1 MVSTIGIESKNLFC
15 PEGAEHTPSL
25 QDESFF
31 HICPVVETTGCI
43 TQSLQDSS
51 SGYNIQDINI
61 LYLKLTAL
69 AWQRLPYFSAVT
81 EGLQIMSGTRHPSNR
96 TGIRYSSDVST

>member
-1 MVSTIGIESKNLFC
+1 MVSTIGIESQNLFC

-51 SGYNIQDINI
+51 SGYNIRDINA

-69 AWQRLPYFSAVT
+69 EWHRSFIPKPFSKC
-81 EGLQIMSGTRHPSNR
+81 E
-96 TGIRYSSDVST
+96 

>member
-15 PEGAEHTPSL
+15 PKGAEHTPSL

-51 SGYNIQDINI
+51 SGYNIRDINA

-69 AWQRLPYFSAVT
+69 EWHRSFIPKPFSKC
-81 EGLQIMSGTRHPSNR
+81 E
-96 TGIRYSSDVST
+96 

>member
-31 HICPVVETTGCI
+31 HICPVVGT
-43 TQSLQDSS
+43 
-51 SGYNIQDINI
+51 I
-61 LYLKLTAL
+61 LLSIL
-69 AWQRLPYFSAVT
+69 A
-81 EGLQIMSGTRHPSNR
+81 GHTR
-96 TGIRYSSDVST
+96 Y